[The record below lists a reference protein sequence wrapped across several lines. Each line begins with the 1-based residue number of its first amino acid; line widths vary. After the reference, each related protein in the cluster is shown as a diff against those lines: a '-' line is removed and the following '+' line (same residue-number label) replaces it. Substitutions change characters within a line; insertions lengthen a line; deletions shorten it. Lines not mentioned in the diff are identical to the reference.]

1 MVNNMDTLDKQRE
14 LVKLI
19 DESEGDI
26 RKAYK
31 HQLNNLI
38 QIEINLERDKLRI
51 EQMKTELAIKSNM

>member
-1 MVNNMDTLDKQRE
+1 MDTLDKQRE

-19 DESEGDI
+19 DESEGDL

-38 QIEINLERDKLRI
+38 QIELNLERDKLRI
-51 EQMKTELAIKSNM
+51 ERMQTELAIKSNM